1 MWSIVGRRIVRNHSE
16 NRSGLVGRGVAA
28 LLAALMLGAPAALGQ
43 DGIAWGDLRRARY
56 ATDHVNL
63 MTTFLN
69 LSDDQKVLVSA
80 FLRDYAAVYAEIRAE
95 ADRERELARD
105 RARWAR
111 ESGTPTDA
119 GVALRARERVEA
131 LQQRH
136 EHAAGEF
143 IANARAVLTPEQ
155 ADRWPDLERAL
166 RRRDLLPRGEV
177 SGERVDL
184 FQVVARLE
192 LSEESRFAVEPLLAD
207 YAVQLDAALVW
218 REQAASDDDD
228 DAFRDVMRDY
238 QSGVADA
245 NDLRRMARHLRTLRT
260 RVRDVNIM
268 FADQIRGA
276 MTMEEEARAFEQAW
290 KAAAF
295 PRIYTETYAQRV
307 LQAALAFEDLDPL
320 AARDIEALAEVHA
333 NRLLQANQKIERLT
347 VTEEPRAAERLVEAA
362 LAQRDRRRVSDDFN
376 RNSTLVRDAYAER
389 ESMEAETIL
398 ALHRLLTE
406 EQVRRL
412 PARRDRT
419 RGR

>member
-1 MWSIVGRRIVRNHSE
+1 MRNHSE
-16 NRSGLVGRGVAA
+16 NRSGPVGRGVAA
-28 LLAALMLGAPAALGQ
+28 LLAVMLLGAPAAHGQ
-43 DGIAWGDLRRARY
+43 DGISWGDLRRARY
-56 ATDHVNL
+56 APDHVDL
-63 MTTFLN
+63 MTTFLG
-69 LSDDQKVLVSA
+69 LSDDQQTLVSA
-80 FLRDYAAVYAEIRAE
+80 FLRDYAAAYAEIRAE

-111 ESGTPTDA
+111 ESGTSIDA

-136 EHAAGEF
+136 EQAAGEF

-184 FQVVARLE
+184 FEVVARVE
-192 LSEESRFAVEPLLAD
+192 LSEESRAAVESLLAD

-228 DAFRDVMRDY
+228 DVFRDVIRDY

-276 MTMEEEARAFEQAW
+276 MTLEEEARAFEQAW
-290 KAAAF
+290 KEAAF
-295 PRIYTETYAQRV
+295 PRIYAETYAQRV
-307 LQAALAFEDLDPL
+307 LQAALAFEDLDPRT
-320 AARDIEALAEVHA
+320 AGDIEALMDVHA
-333 NRLLQANQKIERLT
+333 HRLRLANQKIERLT
-347 VTEEPRAAERLVEAA
+347 LTEEPRAAERLVEAA
-362 LAQRDRRRVSDDFN
+362 LAQRDRRRVSDDFS
-376 RNSTLVRDAYAER
+376 RNSAQVRDAYAER
-389 ESMEAETIL
+389 EAMEAETVL
-398 ALHRLLTE
+398 SLHRLLTE
-406 EQVRRL
+406 EQVLRL
-412 PARRDRT
+412 PARRDRN
-419 RGR
+419 RNR